1 MSTFLCRWQ
10 PPSGW
15 KAAKRSSGN
24 CWIGESY
31 IWCARM
37 PHRHAAIAARR
48 QGSNMTTHCRQ
59 QRTSPTAQ
67 IPEQNQGCRGGFCA
81 NLETAY
87 EICGL
92 VQPLRCAHEDHR
104 AIVIQA
110 YSVRVQTPNMV
121 TFTKVKLSR

>member
-31 IWCARM
+31 IWSVRM
-37 PHRHAAIAARR
+37 PHRHAAIAVRR
-48 QGSNMTTHCRQ
+48 QGSDMMTHCRQ
-59 QRTSPTAQ
+59 ERTSPTAQ
-67 IPEQNQGCRGGFCA
+67 IPKQNQGCHGGFCA

-92 VQPLRCAHEDHR
+92 EAEGGRCWGGGVSRLFTRGEPRLGLRLR
-104 AIVIQA
+104 
-110 YSVRVQTPNMV
+110 
-121 TFTKVKLSR
+121 